1 MVKWTL
7 YYTKQAQKD
16 AKKLSAAGL
25 RKKAEKL
32 LLILEENPFQNPP
45 QYEKLIGDLSGAFS
59 RRINI
64 QHRLIYQVIEKEK
77 AVKIIRM
84 WTHYEK

>member
-7 YYTKQAQKD
+7 YYAKQAQKD

-25 RKKAEKL
+25 KQKAEKL

-64 QHRLIYQVIEKEK
+64 QHRLIYQVLEKEK

-84 WTHYEK
+84 WTHYE